1 MANDPPVWPSCVC
14 QNVSCA
20 HEKMSTNDQG
30 GSGCYAAPALCVLPT
45 RGKIFKDIF
54 SGDFSLVVE
63 VPLIH
68 IWCCSCRCR
77 RLTQQTH
84 THTKDS
90 GKTYDTK
97 SSFHDW
103 FVAVNPNEHAP
114 VFLKQMENW
123 QTRGIVSSLR
133 VVSFKKYN
141 NLAICSEFFE
151 IKCFETLIVYV
162 CSNISQLTRDK
173 KQQAAKNEVYNC

>member
-1 MANDPPVWPSCVC
+1 MHQRIKNVNMAENSNLSFVQVTWHACVRVPVIFGNTNGNWGAAAALKIKVYIYMANDPPVWPSCVC

-30 GSGCYAAPALCVLPT
+30 GSGCYAVPALSVLPT

-68 IWCCSCRCR
+68 IWCCSCHCR
-77 RLTQQTH
+77 RLTQQ

-114 VFLKQMENW
+114 VFL
-123 QTRGIVSSLR
+123 
-133 VVSFKKYN
+133 
-141 NLAICSEFFE
+141 
-151 IKCFETLIVYV
+151 
-162 CSNISQLTRDK
+162 
-173 KQQAAKNEVYNC
+173 